1 MWRGYYPC
9 FLAINHVYVG
19 FAKGGPDVK
28 GVVWIL
34 PLFLS
39 HQPCTC
45 RVRDRKWDLDVS
57 FMGHSF
63 VNSW

>member
-39 HQPCTC
+39 HQPCIC
-45 RVRDRKWDLDVS
+45 RFRERGSRCERCGVAITPVS
-57 FMGHSF
+57 
-63 VNSW
+63 